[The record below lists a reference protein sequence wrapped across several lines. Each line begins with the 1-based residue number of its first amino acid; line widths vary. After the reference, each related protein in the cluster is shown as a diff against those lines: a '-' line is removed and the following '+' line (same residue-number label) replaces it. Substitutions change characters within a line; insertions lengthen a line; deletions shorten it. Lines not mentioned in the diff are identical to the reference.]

1 MFLIHSLGPLRLHRA
16 SARQQSGEYGRD
28 APPRVPDGG
37 PLPLHAPRQR
47 GRAEG
52 AFQVES

>member
-1 MFLIHSLGPLRLHRA
+1 MFLIHSLGPLRLLRA